1 MKIESLLKGIFD
13 LGLNHPE
20 YSDAAF
26 SLEFLNSVITM
37 FPPRLIERLDDCPG
51 QKEELLK
58 NILSKVETWREKAQ
72 SIQLRMESSSPHTTG
87 GSGGAG
93 TGNIQPHS
101 QVSGR
106 GGLRVVQGLV
116 AYKPPRRDENCRI
129 CNTLETEGDTENLYD
144 DHIHNFPTG
153 CPRYI
158 KMTMKQR
165 LEICRKAK
173 MCLSCHDPEYTY
185 KGIDKNHNCSK
196 GKKSRYSCK
205 ISTYRRHMWVCMY

>member
-1 MKIESLLKGIFD
+1 
-13 LGLNHPE
+13 
-20 YSDAAF
+20 
-26 SLEFLNSVITM
+26 
-37 FPPRLIERLDDCPG
+37 
-51 QKEELLK
+51 
-58 NILSKVETWREKAQ
+58 
-72 SIQLRMESSSPHTTG
+72 MEASSSHTAG
-87 GSGGAG
+87 VSGGPSAG
-93 TGNIQPHS
+93 GIQQHS

-106 GGLRVVQGLV
+106 GELRVVQGLI

-165 LEICRKAK
+165 IEICRKAK

-185 KGIDKNHNCSK
+185 KGFDKNHNCGK

-205 ISTYRRHMWVCMY
+205 NAA